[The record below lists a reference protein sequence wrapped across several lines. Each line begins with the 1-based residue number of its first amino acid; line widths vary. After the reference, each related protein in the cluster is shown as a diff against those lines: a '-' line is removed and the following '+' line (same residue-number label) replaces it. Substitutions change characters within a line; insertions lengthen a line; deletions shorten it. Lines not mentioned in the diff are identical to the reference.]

1 MKMTNTPRVK
11 ISYFFG
17 SGAFLENCFKALGK
31 GGSGLD
37 HAIKY
42 KTYKVDKKPEF
53 MKITNTPR
61 VKVSYFFGSGAF
73 LEKLLQRLAKGGSG
87 LELTGSEPKVVRT

>member
-11 ISYFFG
+11 I
-17 SGAFLENCFKALGK
+17 
-31 GGSGLD
+31 
-37 HAIKY
+37 
-42 KTYKVDKKPEF
+42 
-53 MKITNTPR
+53 
-61 VKVSYFFGSGAF
+61 SYFFGSGAF